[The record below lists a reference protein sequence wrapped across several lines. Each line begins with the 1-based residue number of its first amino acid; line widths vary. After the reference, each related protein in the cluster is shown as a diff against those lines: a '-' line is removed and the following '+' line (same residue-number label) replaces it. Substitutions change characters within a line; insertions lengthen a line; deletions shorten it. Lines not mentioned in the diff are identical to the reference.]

1 MFRFENDIFFYAF
14 AALPVMLVIFIWYL
28 YSVKRRL
35 KKLGEYELVK
45 SLVPDDSKSKK
56 VTKFI
61 ILMLAFSSLILAVC
75 NLQTGSKT
83 QEVKRE
89 GADIIVCL
97 DVSNSMLAQDL
108 SPNRLE
114 RAKFALEKMIDKL
127 EGDRLGIIV
136 FAGEAYVQLPITTDY
151 SAAKLFL
158 GSINTQMVPTQG
170 TNIGAAIRKAMEGFS
185 KDLEKNKTI
194 VVITDGEN
202 HEPEAV
208 EAAEEA
214 GKAGIL
220 VNCIG
225 VGSETGVPIPI
236 MENGAVQGYR
246 KDKDG
251 NTVVTKLNRE
261 VLQEI
266 AGKTDGIFVQA
277 TNADI
282 GLNAILDKL
291 SQLEKKQIDTK
302 MYTDYED
309 QFQWFLGLALLL
321 FIIEFFISERVS
333 NWFRKFLANVLKSN
347 KQVTTILILTSL
359 ASVNKVSA
367 QKDKELVYKGNNNY
381 YSGRNIT
388 AINDYREALKL
399 NPALKKANFNLGAAI
414 YKEAVNIK
422 NSKSKA
428 PIMGMKPDSLAN
440 IMLDEA
446 AAQFDVVSQTV
457 SHKDTVHKALHNLGN
472 CRLKQEN
479 WQAAVD
485 AYKKSL
491 KVDPK
496 DEDTRYNLAYAQKKL
511 KEQEKK
517 DKDKNKDKQQQQP
530 QPQDQQPQMSKEQAE
545 RMLNALQNM
554 EQKLQGKKKKGEGQK
569 VKTEKDW

>member
-14 AALPVMLVIFIWYL
+14 AALPIMLVIFIWYL
-28 YSVKRRL
+28 YSVKKRL

-45 SLVPDDSKSKK
+45 SLVPDISNSKK
-56 VTKFI
+56 VAKFI
-61 ILMLAFSSLILAVC
+61 LLMLAFSSLILAVC

-127 EGDRLGIIV
+127 QGDRLGIIV

-170 TNIGAAIRKAMEGFS
+170 TNIGAAIRKALEGFS

-214 GKAGIL
+214 AKAGIL
-220 VNCIG
+220 INCIG

-236 MENGAVQGYR
+236 VSNGAVQGYR

-291 SQLEKKQIDTK
+291 AQLDKKQIDTK

-309 QFQWFLGLALLL
+309 QFQWFLGLALVL

-333 NWFRKFLANVLKSN
+333 QWFRKFLTGVLKSN
-347 KQVTTILILTSL
+347 KQAAGAILLISL
-359 ASVNKVSA
+359 FGVNKVSA
-367 QKDKELVYKGNNNY
+367 QKDRQLVYDGNNNY
-381 YSGRNIT
+381 HSGRNVT
-388 AINDYREALKL
+388 AINNYREALKL
-399 NPALKKANFNLGAAI
+399 NPALKKANFNLGDAI
-414 YKEAVNIK
+414 YREAVGIK

-457 SHKDTVHKALHNLGN
+457 SNKDTLHQALHNLGN
-472 CRLKQEN
+472 CRLKQQN
-479 WQAAVD
+479 WQEAVN

-496 DEDTRYNLAYAQKKL
+496 DEDTRYNLAYALKKL
-511 KEQEKK
+511 KEQQKK
-517 DKDKNKDKQQQQP
+517 DKDKNKDQKQQP
-530 QPQDQQPQMSKEQAE
+530 QPQDQQPQMPKEQAE

-554 EQKLQGKKKKGEGQK
+554 EQKLQGKKKKSEGQK

>member
-14 AALPVMLVIFIWYL
+14 AALPLMLLIFIWYL
-28 YSVKRRL
+28 FSIRKQL
-35 KKLGEYELVK
+35 KKLGEYNLVK
-45 SLVPDDSKSKK
+45 ELVPDVSRSKK
-56 VTKFI
+56 FIKFI
-61 ILMLAFSSLILAVC
+61 LLMLAFSNLILALC

-127 EGDRLGIIV
+127 QGDRLGIVV
-136 FAGEAYVQLPITTDY
+136 FAGEAYTQLPITTDY

-158 GSINTQMVPTQG
+158 GGINTQMVPTQG
-170 TNIGAAIRKAMEGFS
+170 TNIGAAIRKALEGFS

-194 VVITDGEN
+194 VIITDGEN
-202 HEPEAV
+202 HEPDAV

-214 GKAGIL
+214 AKAGIL
-220 VNCIG
+220 INCIG
-225 VGSETGVPIPI
+225 VGSENGVPIP
-236 MENGAVQGYR
+236 MVSNGVVNGYR

-251 NTVVTKLNRE
+251 NTVVTKLNKE

-291 SQLEKKQIDTK
+291 AQLDKKQIDTK

-309 QFQWFLGLALLL
+309 QFQWFLGLALLF
-321 FIIEFFISERVS
+321 FILEFFISERVS
-333 NWFRKFLANVLKSN
+333 NWFRKFFAHILKSN
-347 KQVTTILILTSL
+347 KTGAGAMILVISLCSVTKI
-359 ASVNKVSA
+359 SA
-367 QKDKELVYKGNNNY
+367 QKEKELIYNGNNNY
-381 YSGRNIT
+381 HSGKNVQ
-388 AINDYREALKL
+388 AINQYREALKVS
-399 NPALKKANFNLGAAI
+399 PGFKKANFNLGDAI
-414 YKEAVNIK
+414 YKEAVGIK
-422 NSKSKA
+422 NSKSKE

-440 IMLDEA
+440 LMLDEA
-446 AAQFDVVSQTV
+446 ASQFDVVSQTV
-457 SHKDTVHKALHNLGN
+457 SNKDTLHKALHNMGN
-472 CRLKQEN
+472 CRLKQQN
-479 WQAAVD
+479 YQGAVD

-491 KVDPK
+491 KVDCK
-496 DEDTRYNLAYAQKKL
+496 DEETRYNLAYALKKL
-511 KEQEKK
+511 KEQQK
-517 DKDKNKDKQQQQP
+517 KDKNKNKDQQKQN
-530 QPQDQQPQMSKEQAE
+530 PQDQQPQMSKEQAE
-545 RMLNALQNM
+545 RMLNALKNM
-554 EQKLQGKKKKGEGQK
+554 EQKLQGKKKKGEGEK

>member
-1 MFRFENDIFFYAF
+1 MFRFENNIFFYAF
-14 AALPVMLVIFIWYL
+14 AILPVMLLVFVWYL
-28 YSVKRRL
+28 YSIKNQMKR
-35 KKLGEYELVK
+35 LGDYSLIK
-45 SLVPDDSKSKK
+45 SLIPDTSPSKK
-56 VTKFI
+56 IAKFV
-61 ILMLAFSSLILAVC
+61 LLLLGFSSLILAIC

-114 RAKFALEKMIDKL
+114 RAKYALEKMIDKL
-127 EGDRLGIIV
+127 QGDRLGIIV

-158 GSINTQMVPTQG
+158 GSINTDMVPTQG
-170 TNIGAAIRKAMEGFS
+170 TNIGAAIRKALEGFS
-185 KDLEKNKTI
+185 KDEEKNKTI

-214 GKAGIL
+214 AKAGIMI
-220 VNCIG
+220 NTIG
-225 VGSETGVPIPI
+225 VGSENGVPIPI
-236 MENGAVQGYR
+236 MEGGVMTGYR

-251 NTVVTKLNRE
+251 NTVVTKLNKE

-291 SQLEKKQIDTK
+291 EQLDKKQIDTK

-309 QFQWFLGLALLL
+309 QFQWFLGLALLFL
-321 FIIEFFISERVS
+321 LLEFFISERVS
-333 NWFRKFLANVLKSN
+333 NWFRSFFN
-347 KQVTTILILTSL
+347 KVTADKVTTLLLLIFIV
-359 ASVNKVSA
+359 SVNKLSA
-367 QKDKELVYKGNNNY
+367 QKDKQYIYEGNNDY
-381 YSGRNIT
+381 FSSRNIQ
-388 AINDYREALKL
+388 AINNYREALKVSPG
-399 NPALKKANFNLGAAI
+399 NKKANFNLGDAI
-414 YKEAVNIK
+414 YKEAWNIK
-422 NSKSKA
+422 NSKDQN

-440 IMLDEA
+440 IMLEEA
-446 AAQFDVVSQTV
+446 AGQFDLVSQSI
-457 SHKDTVHKALHNLGN
+457 SHKDTLHRALHNLGN
-472 CRLKQEN
+472 CRLLQKN
-479 WQAAVD
+479 YQAAVD

-496 DEDTRYNLAYAQKKL
+496 DEDTRYNLAYALKKL
-511 KEQEKK
+511 KEQEKNQNKEKK
-517 DKDKNKDKQQQQP
+517 DEQQQQ
-530 QPQDQQPQMSKEQAE
+530 QQQQQQQPQMSKEQAE
-545 RMLNALQNM
+545 QMLKAMLNK

>member
-1 MFRFENDIFFYAF
+1 M
-14 AALPVMLVIFIWYL
+14 
-28 YSVKRRL
+28 
-35 KKLGEYELVK
+35 
-45 SLVPDDSKSKK
+45 
-56 VTKFI
+56 
-61 ILMLAFSSLILAVC
+61 ILAVC

-127 EGDRLGIIV
+127 QGDRLGIIV

-158 GSINTQMVPTQG
+158 GGINTQMVPTQG
-170 TNIGAAIRKAMEGFS
+170 TNIGAAIRKALEGFS

-194 VVITDGEN
+194 VIITDGEN
-202 HEPEAV
+202 HEAEAV

-214 GKAGIL
+214 AKAGVI

-225 VGSETGVPIPI
+225 VGSETGVPIP
-236 MENGAVQGYR
+236 MLNNGVVQGYR

-251 NTVVTKLNRE
+251 NTVVTKLNKE

-266 AGKTDGIFVQA
+266 AGKADGIFVQA

-291 SQLEKKQIDTK
+291 AQLDKKQIDTK

-333 NWFRKFLANVLKSN
+333 NWFRKFLAHVLKSN
-347 KQVTTILILTSL
+347 KPVAGVVLI
-359 ASVNKVSA
+359 SVLSFSNASA
-367 QKDKELVYKGNNNY
+367 QKDRELIYNGNNKY
-381 YSGRNIT
+381 HSGKNVS
-388 AINDYREALKL
+388 AINSYREALKI
-399 NPALKKANFNLGAAI
+399 NPALKKANFNLGDAI
-414 YKEAVNIK
+414 YKEAVGIK
-422 NSKSKA
+422 NSKNKA

-457 SHKDTVHKALHNLGN
+457 SHKDTLHQALHNLGN
-472 CRLKQEN
+472 CRLKQAN
-479 WQAAVD
+479 WQEAVD

-496 DEDTRYNLAYAQKKL
+496 DEDTRYNLAYALKKL
-511 KEQEKK
+511 KEQQK
-517 DKDKNKDKQQQQP
+517 KDKNKDKQQQQ
-530 QPQDQQPQMSKEQAE
+530 QNQQQQQPQMSKEQAE

-554 EQKLQGKKKKGEGQK
+554 EQKLQGKKKKAEGQK

>member
-1 MFRFENDIFFYAF
+1 MFRFENNIFFYAF
-14 AALPVMLVIFIWYL
+14 AILPVMLLVFVWYL
-28 YSVKRRL
+28 YSIKNQMKR
-35 KKLGEYELVK
+35 LGDYSLIK
-45 SLVPDDSKSKK
+45 SLIPDTSPSKK
-56 VTKFI
+56 IAKFV
-61 ILMLAFSSLILAVC
+61 LLLLGFSSLILAIC

-114 RAKFALEKMIDKL
+114 RAKYALEKMIDKL
-127 EGDRLGIIV
+127 QGDRLGIIV

-158 GSINTQMVPTQG
+158 GSINTDMVPTQG
-170 TNIGAAIRKAMEGFS
+170 TNIGAAIRKALEGFS
-185 KDLEKNKTI
+185 KDEEKNKTI

-214 GKAGIL
+214 AKAGIMI
-220 VNCIG
+220 NTIG
-225 VGSETGVPIPI
+225 VGSENGVPIPI
-236 MENGAVQGYR
+236 MEGGVMTGYR

-251 NTVVTKLNRE
+251 NTVVTKLNKE

-291 SQLEKKQIDTK
+291 EQLDKKQIDTK

-309 QFQWFLGLALLL
+309 QFQWFLGLALLFL
-321 FIIEFFISERVS
+321 LLEFFISERVS
-333 NWFRKFLANVLKSN
+333 NWFRSFFN
-347 KQVTTILILTSL
+347 KVTADKVTTLLLLIFIV
-359 ASVNKVSA
+359 SVNKLSA
-367 QKDKELVYKGNNNY
+367 QKDKQYIYEGNNDY
-381 YSGRNIT
+381 FSSRNIQ
-388 AINDYREALKL
+388 AINNYREALKVSPG
-399 NPALKKANFNLGAAI
+399 NKKANFNLGDAI
-414 YKEAVNIK
+414 YKEAWNIK
-422 NSKSKA
+422 NSKDQN

-440 IMLDEA
+440 IMLEEA
-446 AAQFDVVSQTV
+446 AGQFDLVSQSI
-457 SHKDTVHKALHNLGN
+457 SHKDTLHRALHNLGN
-472 CRLKQEN
+472 CRLLQKN
-479 WQAAVD
+479 YQAAVD

-496 DEDTRYNLAYAQKKL
+496 DEDTRYNLAYALKKL
-511 KEQEKK
+511 KEQEKNQ
-517 DKDKNKDKQQQQP
+517 NKDKKDEQQQQ
-530 QPQDQQPQMSKEQAE
+530 QQQQQQQPQMSKEQAE
-545 RMLNALQNM
+545 QMLKAMLNK

>member
-1 MFRFENDIFFYAF
+1 MFRFENDIYFYAF
-14 AALPVMLVIFIWYL
+14 AALPVMLTVFIWYL
-28 YSVKRRL
+28 ISIKKKL
-35 KKLGEYELVK
+35 KKLGEYDLVK
-45 SLVPDDSKSKK
+45 ALVPDISTSKK
-56 VTKFI
+56 ITKFVL
-61 ILMLAFSSLILAVC
+61 LMLAFSSLILAIC

-127 EGDRLGIIV
+127 QGDRLGIIV

-170 TNIGAAIRKAMEGFS
+170 TNIGAAIRKALEGFS

-202 HEPEAV
+202 HEPEAL

-214 GKAGIL
+214 AKAGVIL
-220 VNCIG
+220 NCIG
-225 VGSETGVPIPI
+225 VGSEAGVPIP
-236 MENGAVQGYR
+236 MLNNGVVQGYR

-251 NTVVTKLNRE
+251 NTVVTKLNKE

-291 SQLEKKQIDTK
+291 AQLDKKQIDTK

-309 QFQWFLGLALLL
+309 QFQWFLGLALIL

-333 NWFRKFLANVLKSN
+333 QWFRKFLAHVLKSN
-347 KQVTTILILTSL
+347 KKL
-359 ASVNKVSA
+359 AGIALLVFLSSASRLSA
-367 QKDKELVYKGNNNY
+367 QKDREMLYNGNSKY
-381 YSGRNIT
+381 HSGQNIG
-388 AINDYREALKL
+388 AINSYREALKL
-399 NPALKKANFNLGAAI
+399 NPALKKANFNLGDAI
-414 YKEAVNIK
+414 YKEAVGIK

-428 PIMGMKPDSLAN
+428 PIMGMKPDSLAG

-457 SHKDTVHKALHNLGN
+457 SHKDTLHQALHNLGN

-496 DEDTRYNLAYAQKKL
+496 DEDTRYNLAYALKKL
-511 KEQEKK
+511 KEQQK
-517 DKDKNKDKQQQQP
+517 KDKNKDKDKQQQNQ
-530 QPQDQQPQMSKEQAE
+530 QQQQPQMSKEQAE

-554 EQKLQGKKKKGEGQK
+554 EQKLQGKKKKSEGQK

>member
-14 AALPVMLVIFIWYL
+14 AALPLMLVIFIWYL
-28 YSVKRRL
+28 YSVKKRL

-45 SLVPDDSKSKK
+45 SLVPDISNSKK
-56 VTKFI
+56 ITKFI
-61 ILMLAFSSLILAVC
+61 LLMLAFSSLILAVC

-127 EGDRLGIIV
+127 QGDRLGIIV

-170 TNIGAAIRKAMEGFS
+170 TNIGAAIRKALEGFS

-202 HEPEAV
+202 HEPEAI

-214 GKAGIL
+214 AKAGIL

-236 MENGAVQGYR
+236 LNNGVVNGYR

-251 NTVVTKLNRE
+251 NTVVTKLNKE

-291 SQLEKKQIDTK
+291 SQLDKKQIDTK

-333 NWFRKFLANVLKSN
+333 NWFRKFLAHVLKSN
-347 KQVTTILILTSL
+347 KQVAGVVLVSL
-359 ASVNKVSA
+359 LSIQNVSA
-367 QKDKELVYKGNNNY
+367 QKDKELVYNGNNKY
-381 YSGRNIT
+381 HSGQNIG
-388 AINDYREALKL
+388 AISSYREALKL
-399 NPALKKANFNLGAAI
+399 NPALKKANFNLGDAI
-414 YKEAVNIK
+414 YKEAVGIK

-446 AAQFDVVSQTV
+446 AAQFDVVSQTI
-457 SHKDTVHKALHNLGN
+457 SAKDTLHQALHNLGN

-479 WQAAVD
+479 WQEAVN
-485 AYKKSL
+485 AYKKAL

-496 DEDTRYNLAYAQKKL
+496 DEDTRYNLAYALKKL
-511 KEQEKK
+511 KEQQKK
-517 DKDKNKDKQQQQP
+517 DKDKNKDQKQQP

>member
-14 AALPVMLVIFIWYL
+14 AALPIMLLIFIWYL
-28 YSVKRRL
+28 ISTKKRL
-35 KKLGEYELVK
+35 KKLGEFELVK
-45 SLVPDDSKSKK
+45 SLVPDISNSKK
-56 VTKFI
+56 ITKFVL
-61 ILMLAFSSLILAVC
+61 LMLAFSSLIFAIC

-127 EGDRLGIIV
+127 QGDRLGIIV

-158 GSINTQMVPTQG
+158 GGINTQMVPAQG
-170 TNIGAAIRKAMEGFS
+170 TNIGAAIRKALEGFS
-185 KDLEKNKTI
+185 KDAEKNKTI

-202 HEPEAV
+202 HEPEAI

-214 GKAGIL
+214 AKAGVIA
-220 VNCIG
+220 NCIG

-236 MENGAVQGYR
+236 LSNGVVQGYR

-251 NTVVTKLNRE
+251 NTVVTKLNKE

-291 SQLEKKQIDTK
+291 AQLDKKQIDTK

-309 QFQWFLGLALLL
+309 QFQWFLGLALLF

-333 NWFRKFLANVLKSN
+333 QWFRKFIGNLINRPSPGASII
-347 KQVTTILILTSL
+347 ILSL
-359 ASVNKVSA
+359 IALNASA
-367 QKDKELVYKGNNNY
+367 QKDKELLYSGNNKY
-381 YSGRNIT
+381 HSGQNVS
-388 AINDYREALKL
+388 AINSYREALKL
-399 NPALKKANFNLGAAI
+399 NPALKKANFNLGDAI

-457 SHKDTVHKALHNLGN
+457 SAKDTLHQALHNLGN

-491 KVDPK
+491 KVDSK
-496 DEDTRYNLAYAQKKL
+496 DEDTRYNLAYALKKL
-511 KEQEKK
+511 KEQQK
-517 DKDKNKDKQQQQP
+517 KDKNKDKNQQQQ
-530 QPQDQQPQMSKEQAE
+530 QQQQQQPQMSKEQAE
-545 RMLNALQNM
+545 RMLNALQNQ

>member
-14 AALPVMLVIFIWYL
+14 TALPVMLVIFIWYL
-28 YSVKRRL
+28 YSVKKRM
-35 KKLGEYELVK
+35 KKLGEYELIR
-45 SLVPDDSKSKK
+45 SLVPDTSKSKK
-56 VTKFI
+56 ITKFI
-61 ILMLAFSSLILAVC
+61 ILMLAFSSLILAIC

-127 EGDRLGIIV
+127 QGDRLGIIV

-170 TNIGAAIRKAMEGFS
+170 TNIGAAIRKALEGFS
-185 KDLEKNKTI
+185 KDAEKNKTI

-208 EAAEEA
+208 EAAEDA
-214 GKAGIL
+214 AKAGVL

-236 MENGAVQGYR
+236 MNNGAVQGYR

-266 AGKTDGIFVQA
+266 AGKTDGIYVQA

-333 NWFRKFLANVLKSN
+333 NWFRKFLAHVLKSN
-347 KQVTTILILTSL
+347 KPVAGLMLISL
-359 ASVNKVSA
+359 FGVKNLSA
-367 QKDKELVYKGNNNY
+367 QKDKELLYHGNNKY
-381 YSGRNIT
+381 HSGQNVG
-388 AINDYREALKL
+388 AINNYREALKV
-399 NPALKKANFNLGAAI
+399 NPGLKKANFNLGDAI
-414 YKEAVNIK
+414 YKEAVGIK

-457 SHKDTVHKALHNLGN
+457 SHKDTLHQALHNLGN

-485 AYKKSL
+485 AYKRSL

-496 DEDTRYNLAYAQKKL
+496 DEDTRYNLAYALKKL
-511 KEQEKK
+511 KEQQKN
-517 DKDKNKDKQQQQP
+517 DKNKDNKQQQQ
-530 QPQDQQPQMSKEQAE
+530 QQQKQQQQQPQMSKEQAE

>member
-1 MFRFENDIFFYAF
+1 MLLVFLWYMYSSKR
-14 AALPVMLVIFIWYL
+14 AL
-28 YSVKRRL
+28 R
-35 KKLGEYELVK
+35 KLGEYNLIK
-45 SLVPDDSKSKK
+45 GLVPDVSYSKK
-56 VTKFI
+56 VVKFI
-61 ILMLAFSSLILAVC
+61 LLSLAFSSLILALC

-108 SPNRLE
+108 TPNRLE

-127 EGDRLGIIV
+127 QGDRLGIVI

-151 SAAKLFL
+151 GAAKLFL

-170 TNIGAAIRKAMEGFS
+170 TNIGAAIRKALEGFS
-185 KDLEKNKTI
+185 KDAEKNKTI

-214 GKAGIL
+214 SKAGII

-225 VGSETGVPIPI
+225 VGSENGVPIPV
-236 MENGAVQGYR
+236 MNNGVIAGYR
-246 KDKDG
+246 KDREG
-251 NTVVTKLNRE
+251 NTVVTKLNKE

-266 AGKTDGIFVQA
+266 AGKADGIFVHA
-277 TNADI
+277 TNADL

-291 SQLEKKQIDTK
+291 AQLEKKQIDTK

-309 QFQWFLGLALLL
+309 QFQWFLGLALLFFAL
-321 FIIEFFISERVS
+321 EFFISERVS
-333 NWFRKFLANVLKSN
+333 NWFRKFFTSALKTNKSGTAVLLLIGFSGYQSVAQN
-347 KQVTTILILTSL
+347 EKQKLY
-359 ASVNKVSA
+359 
-367 QKDKELVYKGNNNY
+367 DGNNHY
-381 YSGRNIT
+381 HSGRTVT
-388 AINDYREALKL
+388 AINDYREALKM
-399 NPALKKANFNLGAAI
+399 NPGFKKANFNLGDAL
-414 YKEAVNIK
+414 YKEAMAIK
-422 NSKSKA
+422 NQKNVKNYKSSLPPKDN
-428 PIMGMKPDSLAN
+428 DSIAN
-440 IMLDEA
+440 LVLDQA

-457 SHKDTVHKALHNLGN
+457 SDKDTLHRALHNLGN

-485 AYKKSL
+485 AYKRSL

-496 DEDTRYNLAYAQKKL
+496 DEDTRYNLAYALKKL
-511 KEQEKK
+511 KEQQQ
-517 DKDKNKDKQQQQP
+517 KDKNNKDNQQQQ
-530 QPQDQQPQMSKEQAE
+530 QQQQQEQQPQMSKEQAE
-545 RMLNALQNM
+545 RIMKALQNM
-554 EQKLQGKKKKGEGQK
+554 EQKLQGKKKKGDGQK
-569 VKTEKDW
+569 VDPEKDW